1 MNSVILSAT
10 ARIFFTAMLLVSIWI
25 LFRGHNEP
33 GGGFVGGLMGAAA
46 FSILA
51 FASGVPTAR
60 RALILHPIVL
70 AGVGLALAALSGL
83 PGLFYNDSYLLHHWG
98 YVPLGFTEIKV
109 GTTMIFDLGVYFV
122 VVGGILSFIF
132 RLYEE
137 QPV

>member
-46 FSILA
+46 FGILA
-51 FASGVPTAR
+51 FASGVAVAR
-60 RALILHPIVL
+60 KALILHPIVL
-70 AGVGLALAALSGL
+70 AGVGLALSALSGL
-83 PGLFYNDSYLLHHWG
+83 PGLFYNESYLLHQWG
-98 YVPLGFTEIKV
+98 EVPLGFTELKV

-132 RLYEE
+132 PLYEE
-137 QPV
+137 QQA

>member
-1 MNSVILSAT
+1 MQSVILSAT

-46 FSILA
+46 FGILA
-51 FASGVPTAR
+51 FASGVPAAR
-60 RALILHPIVL
+60 RALVLHPIVL
-70 AGVGLALAALSGL
+70 AGVGLMLSALSGL
-83 PGLFYNDSYLLHHWG
+83 PGLFWDQSYLLHQWG
-98 YVPLGFTEIKV
+98 YLPLGFTELKV

-122 VVGGILSFIF
+122 VVGGILAFIF

-137 QPV
+137 QPA